1 MGSIEKLKNMF
12 KRISKVGSTCRRA
25 SLAYQSQRCFS
36 SLPSLHSLTDEESM
50 FRDSVRRFAQDK
62 VKPLVNEMDR
72 NATMDKSVI
81 DGMFE
86 NGLMAI
92 ELETEY
98 GGSGASFTSAVL
110 AIEELAK
117 VDASVSVCCDVQNTL
132 VVTGLRQWASEE
144 QKQEWLPKLASDT
157 VGSFCLSETGSGS
170 DAFAMAARA
179 VDEGD
184 HWLLNGTKMW
194 ITNAAEA
201 GVFLVFA
208 NADPSKG
215 YKGITCFLVPRDTP
229 GVEVGPK
236 EDKVGIRASSTC
248 PVHLTDVKLPKSA
261 LLGEY
266 GRGYK
271 YAIEIL
277 NEGRI
282 GIGAQ
287 MLGVA
292 QGVFDAT
299 VPYLLERKQF
309 GQPIFDFQGMS
320 HQVADVALEIEAA
333 RLLVYNAARLRG
345 EGKPFVQAAAMAKLA
360 ASRVA
365 ERSASQVFAII
376 GCDYIFV
383 LKND

>member
-1 MGSIEKLKNMF
+1 
-12 KRISKVGSTCRRA
+12 
-25 SLAYQSQRCFS
+25 
-36 SLPSLHSLTDEESM
+36 
-50 FRDSVRRFAQDK
+50 
-62 VKPLVNEMDR
+62 
-72 NATMDKSVI
+72 
-81 DGMFE
+81 
-86 NGLMAI
+86 MAI

-110 AIEELAK
+110 AIEEL
-117 VDASVSVCCDVQNTL
+117 
-132 VVTGLRQWASEE
+132 TGLRQWASEE

-248 PVHLTDVKLPKSA
+248 PVHLTDVNCRN
-261 LLGEY
+261 LLCWV
-266 GRGYK
+266 
-271 YAIEIL
+271 
-277 NEGRI
+277 N
-282 GIGAQ
+282 
-287 MLGVA
+287 
-292 QGVFDAT
+292 T
-299 VPYLLERKQF
+299 
-309 GQPIFDFQGMS
+309 
-320 HQVADVALEIEAA
+320 
-333 RLLVYNAARLRG
+333 
-345 EGKPFVQAAAMAKLA
+345 
-360 ASRVA
+360 
-365 ERSASQVFAII
+365 
-376 GCDYIFV
+376 
-383 LKND
+383 